1 MILIEPKRHPNR
13 KPSTGVHPLTVT
25 RGVARAACATV
36 LILLGSSRPGQA
48 QAHPQ
53 SPDTIRSVLEPLVA
67 RVAIPEVLGSS
78 SALVV
83 DLDSAGAP
91 PSVSLAD
98 MLRAMPLVR
107 VRDNSRGETHITLRG
122 SESRQVSVSLDGIP
136 LTIGWDN
143 RADLSVIPLTGVT
156 KLTAIRGLSS
166 LLAGPNVLGGVIQVG
181 VAPAYVQ
188 PDSPGSVRARGGVGT
203 GGSLAADLS
212 VQRRFGGGSGGGLL
226 RAGGGYRQWDYQR
239 IGKSIEQPPSA
250 VPGEQINSDI
260 SQWNAFVAGRVQ
272 GSAGE
277 WLSLSSVAFG
287 AERGVAPE
295 LHVAG
300 PRLWRLP
307 VTRRWVTVLGAG
319 MGWHPEG
326 GGSGSVSLRGAIDFG
341 RFEIDEYDST
351 EYEVVTGREIGDDQ
365 TFTLKADGSQSL
377 GWGKL
382 DLSLTGAETRH
393 DETLDPSEQNRF
405 RQRLFSGAAE
415 LAIPLWAP
423 GDDSGL
429 ALLVGGS
436 LDGSD
441 TPQTGGRASR
451 SAIWDWGGKAA
462 ATLGVPAVGGRVH
475 AGISRRTRAPSL
487 RELYSGALG
496 RFVVNPALGPET
508 LVAAEIGLTGGGS
521 KSQWQVVGFHH
532 RLSGGIVRTSAGD
545 GRFQRVNR
553 DRVLATG
560 LELIGGIRWKAVVLD
575 GDLTLQ
581 DVAIEDPAAPTDERQ
596 PEYQPSVAANLEFGV
611 RLPAAVLARLRVS
624 YVGRQYCVHPDL
636 ERDVHLDEAAW
647 GGIEL
652 GRSWTL
658 GRGPRARALRVTGG
672 VHNLT
677 DASVYDQCGL
687 PASGRQFTLTIGVG

>member
-53 SPDTIRSVLEPLVA
+53 SPDTIRSELEPLLA
-67 RVAIPEVLGSS
+67 REAIPEVRGSS

-166 LLAGPNVLGGVIQVG
+166 LLAGPNVLGGVIQIG
-181 VAPAYVQ
+181 VAPA
-188 PDSPGSVRARGGVGT
+188 
-203 GGSLAADLS
+203 
-212 VQRRFGGGSGGGLL
+212 F
-226 RAGGGYRQWDYQR
+226 
-239 IGKSIEQPPSA
+239 
-250 VPGEQINSDI
+250 
-260 SQWNAFVAGRVQ
+260 VQ

-341 RFEIDEYDST
+341 RFEIDEYDSA

-393 DETLDPSEQNRF
+393 DETLAPSEQNRF

-575 GDLTLQ
+575 ADLTLQ
-581 DVAIEDPAAPTDERQ
+581 EVAIEDPAAPTDERQ

-636 ERDVHLDEAAW
+636 ERDVHQDEAAW